1 MTLKG
6 QRQERSHP
14 LCLRPSNSLS
24 PSVPSVSSVIISPC
38 VDLWHYNN
46 YNSDMSPRTGRPR
59 TGRTPNISLRMNP
72 DAYHAARI
80 EAVTARKTVGQWIE
94 EAIHEKIEREKEAGN
109 VTKAD
114 C

>member
-1 MTLKG
+1 
-6 QRQERSHP
+6 
-14 LCLRPSNSLS
+14 
-24 PSVPSVSSVIISPC
+24 
-38 VDLWHYNN
+38 
-46 YNSDMSPRTGRPR
+46 MSPRTGRPR
-59 TGRTPNISLRMNP
+59 TGHTPNISLRINP

-94 EAIHEKIEREKEAGN
+94 EAINEKIERKREAED